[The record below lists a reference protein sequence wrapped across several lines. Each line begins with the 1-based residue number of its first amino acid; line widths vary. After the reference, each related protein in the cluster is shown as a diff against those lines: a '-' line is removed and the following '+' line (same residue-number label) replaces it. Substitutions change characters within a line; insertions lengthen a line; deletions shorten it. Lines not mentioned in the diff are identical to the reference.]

1 MYVYIHC
8 KNVIFC
14 NSKYVKIFIKILKL
28 LKIIICELCKNSI
41 RIYFLTNISV
51 MFLYYII
58 KTVLN
63 LIIFK
68 LQ

>member
-14 NSKYVKIFIKILKL
+14 NSVKIFIKILKL

-58 KTVLN
+58 KPY
-63 LIIFK
+63 
-68 LQ
+68 